1 MTKKVVVLQE
11 DKNDCAAACVSSL
24 IKYYNGSLDME
35 TIRNI
40 INTTKHGTNA
50 YDLINGCK
58 EIGFDGFGKKLSF
71 EELVSYYKFPL
82 IAHIKKDN
90 YYHFVVIYDI
100 NKSKEKITVMD
111 PSIGL
116 RKISFKEFVISY
128 QGVIISLV
136 KVKELPKEIETNHL
150 FKVMISSIFI
160 NKKILIILM
169 ILSLILFILSLAS
182 SLFYKIILDD
192 MSFVNKYYLSFAII
206 LLIKLIFDYLRS
218 YFVIKLNKE
227 IELNMNKEITKRLLC
242 LPYTYY
248 KNKTTGE
255 ITSRIND
262 LDLLKDLILEILSNI
277 LVNILLLLGSYIIIF
292 YLNKTLA
299 LFILIPLLIYFII
312 TILVNNLYTSK
323 IRYLQELKG
332 IYNNKLI
339 ETINGIE
346 TINNLNIKDN
356 QVKTLNTYFEK
367 TINSTSKFNL
377 INTTLNI
384 ISEYLINISSI
395 FVLLLG
401 ISLVKNN
408 YITIGELFL
417 IYILF
422 GYFMNIVKTFLEKV
436 PSLNYAYKNI
446 NKINSILK
454 YTNEK
459 KSNEKTSGKII
470 LKEVQY
476 KRGEYLF
483 KNFNYSIDEKDKILL
498 KGTSGS
504 GKSTLLKML
513 LKNITNYE
521 GNIYIGESNLL
532 NIDKSIINNS
542 FTYVGQ
548 NEFIFSGT
556 IKDNIILSRNITNEA
571 YNSILNITRVNEI
584 IDKKELRDAS
594 YIEENGFNLSGG
606 EKQRIILARGLL
618 KNSNYILIDEALSE
632 VDLVLEKDIIK
643 DILKYFKDKTIVYVS
658 HKEGLDE
665 LFNKKLIIGKE

>member
-1 MTKKVVVLQE
+1 MDVKKLALMVLE
-11 DKNDCAAACVSSL
+11 
-24 IKYYNGSLDME
+24 
-35 TIRNI
+35 
-40 INTTKHGTNA
+40 
-50 YDLINGCK
+50 
-58 EIGFDGFGKKLSF
+58 KKLSF

-136 KVKELPKEIETNHL
+136 KVKELPKELETNHL
-150 FKVMISSIFI
+150 FNVMISSIFK

-192 MSFVNKYYLSFAII
+192 MSFVNKYYVSFALI
-206 LLIKLIFDYLRS
+206 LFIKLIFDYLRS

-346 TINNLNIKDN
+346 TINNLNVKDN

-367 TINSTSKFNL
+367 TINSTNKFNL

-395 FVLLLG
+395 FILLLG

-483 KNFNYSIDEKDKILL
+483 KDFNYSIDEKDKILL

-532 NIDKSIINNS
+532 NIDKSIIDNS

-584 IDKKELRDAS
+584 IDKKELNDAS

>member
-1 MTKKVVVLQE
+1 M
-11 DKNDCAAACVSSL
+11 
-24 IKYYNGSLDME
+24 
-35 TIRNI
+35 
-40 INTTKHGTNA
+40 
-50 YDLINGCK
+50 
-58 EIGFDGFGKKLSF
+58 
-71 EELVSYYKFPL
+71 VSYYKFPL

-136 KVKELPKEIETNHL
+136 KVKELPKELETNHL
-150 FKVMISSIFI
+150 FNVMISSIFK

-169 ILSLILFILSLAS
+169 ILSLILFILSLTS

-192 MSFVNKYYLSFAII
+192 MSSVNKYYLSFAII

-367 TINSTSKFNL
+367 TINSTNKFNL

-532 NIDKSIINNS
+532 NIDKSIIDNS

-556 IKDNIILSRNITNEA
+556 IKDNIILSRNITDEA

-584 IDKKELRDAS
+584 IDKKELNDAS

-618 KNSNYILIDEALSE
+618 KNSNYILIDESLSE

>member
-1 MTKKVVVLQE
+1 MDVKKLALMVLE
-11 DKNDCAAACVSSL
+11 
-24 IKYYNGSLDME
+24 
-35 TIRNI
+35 
-40 INTTKHGTNA
+40 
-50 YDLINGCK
+50 
-58 EIGFDGFGKKLSF
+58 KKLSF

-192 MSFVNKYYLSFAII
+192 MSFVNKYYVSFALI
-206 LLIKLIFDYLRS
+206 LFIKLIFDYLRS

-346 TINNLNIKDN
+346 TINNLNVKDN

-367 TINSTSKFNL
+367 TINSTNKFNL

-395 FVLLLG
+395 FILLLG

-532 NIDKSIINNS
+532 NIDKSIIDNS

>member
-1 MTKKVVVLQE
+1 MGVKKLALMVLE
-11 DKNDCAAACVSSL
+11 
-24 IKYYNGSLDME
+24 
-35 TIRNI
+35 
-40 INTTKHGTNA
+40 
-50 YDLINGCK
+50 
-58 EIGFDGFGKKLSF
+58 KKLSF

-136 KVKELPKEIETNHL
+136 KVKELPKELETNHL
-150 FKVMISSIFI
+150 FNVMISSIFK

-169 ILSLILFILSLAS
+169 ILSLILFILSLTS

-192 MSFVNKYYLSFAII
+192 MSSVNKYYLSFAII

-367 TINSTSKFNL
+367 TINSTNKFNL

-532 NIDKSIINNS
+532 NIDKSIIDNS

-556 IKDNIILSRNITNEA
+556 IKDNIILSRNITDEA

-584 IDKKELRDAS
+584 IDKKELNDAS